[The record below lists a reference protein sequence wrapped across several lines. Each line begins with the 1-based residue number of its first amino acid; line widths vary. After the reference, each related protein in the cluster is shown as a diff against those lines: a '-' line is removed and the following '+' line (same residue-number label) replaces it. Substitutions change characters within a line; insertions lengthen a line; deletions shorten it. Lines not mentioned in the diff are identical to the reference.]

1 MSFQARPVRC
11 FPCLYLL
18 HSATVSHW
26 GEELSPHSH
35 YHILHPR
42 PDYGRSEVGGEGGNR
57 VYPGI
62 CKHPVYLMLDIEQ
75 SHVDRGLH
83 TWTLSILFRIK
94 TIIRTVQVQ
103 LLSLFYFII
112 VRCCWSI
119 FWKLYFNTIYYLGY
133 HNNQIKCPSVGSEDS
148 IMIRCLLPHVSSTTS
163 YRLSSKLFVLIFSLG
178 CPLHTL
184 LFYIR
189 EFDLY

>member
-83 TWTLSILFRIK
+83 TWTLSILFWIK
-94 TIIRTVQVQ
+94 TIIGTVRAQLQ
-103 LLSLFYFII
+103 LLSIFIVYIWVRIPPWHEPHPWRQYLPVQLQIIICLNLFTWLCPANF
-112 VRCCWSI
+112 VI
-119 FWKLYFNTIYYLGY
+119 F
-133 HNNQIKCPSVGSEDS
+133 
-148 IMIRCLLPHVSSTTS
+148 
-163 YRLSSKLFVLIFSLG
+163 
-178 CPLHTL
+178 
-184 LFYIR
+184 IR
-189 EFDLY
+189 EFDLH